1 MYRSTNSFLRL
12 ATILLATVTIAGCMA
27 IPAPQFGPG
36 PPPMLTPKK
45 AHTLGAAPVT
55 GPAVRFAFATV
66 TGVPAELRFLL
77 EDDLKRY
84 ATTRQLAIVP
94 MGDPTAT
101 YQVKGYLSAVG
112 GTSGTLLVYIW
123 DVANLSGTPLH
134 RISGQ
139 ETAGGSEADP
149 WAGITSVEIDEAAR
163 ETVDKLADWIRG

>member
-1 MYRSTNSFLRL
+1 MHRSIASFLRL
-12 ATILLATVTIAGCMA
+12 AAVAFMTAVCASCMA
-27 IPAPQFGPG
+27 MPPPQFGPG

-45 AHTLGAAPVT
+45 AHTLGAAPIT

-66 TGVPAELRFLL
+66 TGVPAELRFQL

-84 ATTRQLAIVP
+84 ATTRQLAVVP
-94 MGDPTAT
+94 VGDQTAT

-112 GTSGTLLVYIW
+112 DSSGTLLVYIW
-123 DVANLSGTPLH
+123 DVANLAGTPLH

-149 WAGITSVEIDEAAR
+149 WAGITSTQIDEAAR
-163 ETVDKLADWIRG
+163 ETIDKLADWVHG